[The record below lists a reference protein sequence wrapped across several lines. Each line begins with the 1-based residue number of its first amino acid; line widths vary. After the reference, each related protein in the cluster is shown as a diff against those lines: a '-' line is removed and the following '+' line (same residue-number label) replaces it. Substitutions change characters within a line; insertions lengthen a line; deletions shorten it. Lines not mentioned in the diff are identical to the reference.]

1 MILRLL
7 FFIIFSLCF
16 FFSILFVCLFL
27 LHEICL
33 TLIWFMEFNASCN
46 NISVISW
53 QSFLM
58 VEETGVLDRRKTT
71 DLSQVWAG
79 FELTT
84 LVVIGT
90 DCTCS
95 WKANYHSI
103 TTTTAPLSQTVY
115 ETNLHI
121 EFNDIIN
128 CQFYQVVT
136 EKKEYFYIKA
146 RTNKLYTFRQCTY
159 IVYIYILLNDNILLR
174 V

>member
-16 FFSILFVCLFL
+16 FFLSILFVYLFL

-33 TLIWFMEFNASCN
+33 TLIWFMVFNASCN
-46 NISVISW
+46 NISAISW

-71 DLSQVWAG
+71 DLSQVTDKHYQIMLYRVHLTWAG

-84 LVVIGT
+84 LVVICT

-136 EKKEYFYIKA
+136 GKKEYF
-146 RTNKLYTFRQCTY
+146 LCF
-159 IVYIYILLNDNILLR
+159 
-174 V
+174 